1 MLRRRHGCA
10 ALIAAA
16 AGLGRLPP
24 ARAETALE
32 ALMRRFA
39 AVRTSRA
46 TFTEEKAIPELE
58 LPLPSR
64 GTLSWQAPD
73 RLEKHTTAPIEEILR
88 VEGDRLT
95 LERPQQDV
103 RQTLSLDRSP
113 EIRPLVEA
121 IRATLAGD
129 LATLRRHYAIAF
141 EGDSAGGWRMVL
153 TPLSPRVLAAVQRI
167 TLAGRGAAILSVESQ
182 QGGGVSRMRIEP
194 AR

>member
-16 AGLGRLPP
+16 GVGLSP
-24 ARAETALE
+24 AHAETPLE

-88 VEGDRLT
+88 IEGDRLT

-129 LATLRRHYAIAF
+129 LATLRRHYTVAF
-141 EGDSAGGWRMVL
+141 EGDPAGGWRMVL

>member
-16 AGLGRLPP
+16 AGVGLSP
-24 ARAETALE
+24 AHAETPLE

-39 AVRTSRA
+39 AIRASRA

-88 VEGDRLT
+88 IEGDRLT

-141 EGDSAGGWRMVL
+141 EGDPAGAWRMVL

-167 TLAGRGAAILSVESQ
+167 TLTGRGAAILSVESQ

>member
-10 ALIAAA
+10 VLIAAA
-16 AGLGRLPP
+16 GVGLSP
-24 ARAETALE
+24 AHAETPLE

-73 RLEKHTTAPIEEILR
+73 RLEKHTTTPIEEILR

-129 LATLRRHYAIAF
+129 LATLRRHYAVAF
-141 EGDSAGGWRMVL
+141 EGDPADAWRMVL
-153 TPLSPRVLAAVQRI
+153 TPLSPRVLAAVQHI

-194 AR
+194 ER

>member
-10 ALIAAA
+10 ALIAAL
-16 AGLGRLPP
+16 GLGHLPP

-73 RLEKHTTAPIEEILR
+73 RLEKHTTTPIEEILR

-129 LATLRRHYAIAF
+129 LATLRRHYAVAF
-141 EGDSAGGWRMVL
+141 EGDPADAWRMVL
-153 TPLSPRVLAAVQRI
+153 TPLSPRVLAAVQHI

-194 AR
+194 ER